1 MGHIQP
7 TIKSP
12 RGSSSLVLAR
22 EREVAKTEAIN
33 ALLIRPIAVL
43 PSRVA
48 DPIRPFALGLWNE
61 IRPLLKPDV
70 SVSALRKALATYVH
84 ARSYQIAVARPG
96 SMRHDIDGE
105 PVEPVSDADR
115 LDALKKYEGFKARN
129 GSSVEASV
137 SSLAASASKRDA
149 ISAHLLRR
157 KDAPR

>member
-1 MGHIQP
+1 MGQKQP

-12 RGSSSLVLAR
+12 RGTSSLVLAR
-22 EREVAKTEAIN
+22 EREVAKTAAIN

-43 PSRVA
+43 PAKVG
-48 DPIRPFALGLWNE
+48 DPIRPFALGLWSE
-61 IRPLLKPDV
+61 VRLLLKPDV

-84 ARSYQIAVARPG
+84 ARSYQVAVARPG
-96 SMRHDIDGE
+96 SMRHDINGE

-115 LDALKKYEGFKARN
+115 LDALKKYESFKARN
-129 GSSVEASV
+129 GSSAEASV

-149 ISAHLLRR
+149 ISALLLRR